1 MSAPTSPY
9 SGTDALPPDPVGP
22 AADGGVPAEVAPVAD
37 PVVVPEG
44 TPEVV
49 PEEPRDRRSARRIVV
64 AVLVGLLAFVMLVVF
79 LLPVA
84 AQQRQGHLRDQ
95 YAVAA
100 SKVGTGKAAFLMQI
114 PAIGL
119 DQVVARGAGPVELRG
134 GPGWR
139 AGSAPVGQGNTVV
152 LGHSTL
158 WSYPFGDL
166 DSLKGGDR
174 IYVRT
179 RDGRVHR
186 YKVTGKPRVVADS
199 RTRVMKATGPTRLTL
214 VTSSGGPFS
223 TKRTVV
229 VAAAD
234 GRQPEVPDDQKERLS
249 STTDLGSFD
258 ERPLSGALMLVT
270 GLVVIGVGVL
280 AARELRHRY
289 RPGPVFVAVA
299 PAVALGVVL
308 VLFNLDAFLPITY

>member
-1 MSAPTSPY
+1 MTAPTAEHAAPDGSAPDGS
-9 SGTDALPPDPVGP
+9 APDG
-22 AADGGVPAEVAPVAD
+22 AATAEDLAATAAA
-37 PVVVPEG
+37 G
-44 TPEVV
+44 
-49 PEEPRDRRSARRIVV
+49 PEEPRDHRSARRLVV
-64 AVLVGLLAFVMLVVF
+64 GLLVGLLAFVLLVVF

-100 SKVGTGKAAFLMQI
+100 SKVGAGRAAFLMQI

-119 DQVVARGAGPVELRG
+119 DQVVVRGAGPVELRG

-166 DSLKGGDR
+166 ESLRGGDR

-186 YKVTGKPRVVADS
+186 YKVTAKPRVVS
-199 RTRVMKATGPTRLTL
+199 GERTRVMKATGPARLTL
-214 VTSSGGPFS
+214 VTSAGGPFS
-223 TKRTVV
+223 TERVVV

-234 GRQPEVPDDQKERLS
+234 GRQPEVPEDQKERLS

-258 ERPLSGALMLVT
+258 ERPLGGALMLVT
-270 GLVVIGVGVL
+270 GLGVVAVGIL
-280 AARELRHRY
+280 AARELGRRY

-308 VLFNLDAFLPITY
+308 VLFNLDAVLPVTY